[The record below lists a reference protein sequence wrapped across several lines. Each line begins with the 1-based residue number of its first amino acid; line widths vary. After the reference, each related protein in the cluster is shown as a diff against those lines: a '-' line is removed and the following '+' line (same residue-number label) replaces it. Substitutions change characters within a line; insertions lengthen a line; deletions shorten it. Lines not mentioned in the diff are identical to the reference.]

1 MLQQIEV
8 DSEYTILFE
17 EELSCNKINTGLN
30 LIAVYITVPIVVFL
44 ALLGGVFYIL
54 YPRYLKK

>member
-17 EELSCNKINTGLN
+17 KELSCDKINTGFN
-30 LIAVYITVPIVVFL
+30 LITVYITVPIVVFL
-44 ALLGGVFYIL
+44 VLLGGVFYVL
-54 YPRYLKK
+54 YLRYLKK